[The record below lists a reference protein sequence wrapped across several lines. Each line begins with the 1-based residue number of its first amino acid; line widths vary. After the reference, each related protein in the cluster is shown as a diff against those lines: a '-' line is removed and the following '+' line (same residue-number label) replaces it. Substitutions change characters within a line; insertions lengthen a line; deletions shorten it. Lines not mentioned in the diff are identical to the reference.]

1 MSSEYRHHAAVP
13 AWRPVLSVLVG
24 VTWLLLQQAVDP
36 GNVLTAVVLG
46 WLVPRA
52 VSGFLG
58 ASARPRAWGKACHL
72 FLVVLRDIVMS
83 NISVAKLVLNPAAQ
97 PVPAWVKVPLR
108 VQEPVAQALL
118 ASIITMTPGTVSAVV
133 DEEAG
138 CIWVHA
144 LDCSDAQAVADDID
158 QRYQQPLMEI
168 LG

>member
-1 MSSEYRHHAAVP
+1 MIPESREHAAFPV
-13 AWRPVLSVLVG
+13 WRPVLSVLVG
-24 VTWLLLQQAVDP
+24 GTWLLLQQAVDP

-46 WLVPRA
+46 WLLPR
-52 VSGFLG
+52 VVGGFLG
-58 ASARPRAWGKACHL
+58 SSARPRAWGQAGRL
-72 FLVVLRDIVMS
+72 FLIVLRDIVMS
-83 NISVAKLVLNPAAQ
+83 NISVAKLVLNPAAR
-97 PVPAWVKVPLR
+97 PTPAWVQVPLR
-108 VQEPVAQALL
+108 VQQPVAQALL

-133 DEEAG
+133 DEDAH